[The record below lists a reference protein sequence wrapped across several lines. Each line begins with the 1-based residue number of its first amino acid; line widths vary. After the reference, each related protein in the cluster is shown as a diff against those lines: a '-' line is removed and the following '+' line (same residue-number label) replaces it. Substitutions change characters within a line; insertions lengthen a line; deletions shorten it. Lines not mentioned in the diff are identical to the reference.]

1 MASELQ
7 ERIAKAMAEKRRELI
22 ARPLAD
28 IWPELALV
36 AMKAAR
42 DPTETMVDHAAWKN
56 EDGGFLEFERD
67 EFEMQY
73 RAAIDAEISAAEGG
87 E

>member
-1 MASELQ
+1 MTSELQ

-28 IWPELALV
+28 IWLELSLA

-42 DPTETMVDHAAWKN
+42 EPT
-56 EDGGFLEFERD
+56 
-67 EFEMQY
+67 
-73 RAAIDAEISAAEGG
+73 AIMSDIGEQMLDVGAEAPSTYGAMLDAEIDVAE
-87 E
+87 EPSHD

>member
-1 MASELQ
+1 MTSELQ
-7 ERIAKAMAEKRRELI
+7 ERIAKSMAETRRELI

-28 IWPELALV
+28 IWSELALV

-42 DPTETMVDHAAWKN
+42 EPTPEMEEAGSPFADDDGPATTWKS
-56 EDGGFLEFERD
+56 
-67 EFEMQY
+67 M
-73 RAAIDAEISAAEGG
+73 IDAEIAAAEGG